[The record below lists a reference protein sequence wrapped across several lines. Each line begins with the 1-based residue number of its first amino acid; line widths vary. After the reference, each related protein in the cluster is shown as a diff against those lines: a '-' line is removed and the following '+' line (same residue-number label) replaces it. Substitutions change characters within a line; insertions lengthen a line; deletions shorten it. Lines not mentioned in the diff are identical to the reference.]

1 MLMDR
6 KNTSWFIATLVMA
19 AVAIGLYAWDAPHHD
34 GKWGSTLCG
43 MTMGGVALA
52 VMLFLVGLGLKRR
65 VPHWRLGRAQTWL
78 RGHIWLGL
86 LLVVLVAL
94 HAEFTIGGTLTMWL
108 WILLGLIT
116 ASGVFGVIL
125 QQFVPTMLLHS
136 VPGETVAQQL
146 DRQITSLP
154 DLGALILKKQ
164 SNDEIQRFYRE
175 HMQPYLA
182 GSTSRLG
189 RGAGSETLFQS
200 LRTITPAETHGD
212 VNKLEDLCRRRRQL
226 LHQKLMMRVLFC
238 WLIVH
243 VPLSWTLLIMTI
255 AHSLIALR
263 FG

>member
-1 MLMDR
+1 MDR
-6 KNTSWFIATLVMA
+6 KNTSWLVATLILA
-19 AVAIGLYAWDAPHHD
+19 AASIGLYAWDAPRHD
-34 GKWGSTLCG
+34 GKWGSTWCG
-43 MTMGGVALA
+43 MSVGIAALL

-94 HAEFTIGGTLTMWL
+94 HAAFSLGGTLTLWM
-108 WILLGLIT
+108 WILLGLVT
-116 ASGVFGVIL
+116 VSGIFGVLL
-125 QQFVPTMLLHS
+125 QQFIPTMLLHN

-146 DRQITSLP
+146 DRQIAALP
-154 DLGALILKKQ
+154 DLARRILKKQ
-164 SNDEIQRFYRE
+164 PNDAIARFYRE
-175 HMQPYLA
+175 HMEPYLA

-200 LRTITPAETHGD
+200 LRTMTPADAHND
-212 VNKLEDLCRRRRQL
+212 VNQFEELCRRRRQL
-226 LHQKLMMRVLFC
+226 QHQKLMMRVLYS

-243 VPLSWTLLIMTI
+243 VPLSWTLLIVTL
-255 AHSLIALR
+255 AHAVIALR